1 MQGGRRG
8 DLIKDGDGLA
18 ERGLGTLHITV
29 MDRGE
34 EGLDLILDLA
44 LTPVVQGVAL
54 DVLTDAFLC

>member
-1 MQGGRRG
+1 
-8 DLIKDGDGLA
+8 
-18 ERGLGTLHITV
+18 
-29 MDRGE
+29 MDRSE